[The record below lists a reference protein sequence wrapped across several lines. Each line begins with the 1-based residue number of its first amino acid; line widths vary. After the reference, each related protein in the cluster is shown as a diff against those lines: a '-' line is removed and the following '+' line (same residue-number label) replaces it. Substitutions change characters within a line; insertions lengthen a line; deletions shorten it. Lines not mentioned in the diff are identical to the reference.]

1 MAGYA
6 EPHHSQL
13 WLVDAFFRLHRRR
26 GYTEAGPM
34 PLSVVEIVGLSDKIL
49 FLQGDLRNLY
59 IQVIEA
65 TDALVLDYLYAKNSA
80 KLEEMKNQSKAKNRS
95 R

>member
-1 MAGYA
+1 
-6 EPHHSQL
+6 
-13 WLVDAFFRLHRRR
+13 
-26 GYTEAGPM
+26 M

-49 FLQGDLRNLY
+49 FLTGDLRNLY

-80 KLEEMKNQSKAKNRS
+80 KLEEMKNQSKTKNRS

>member
-1 MAGYA
+1 
-6 EPHHSQL
+6 
-13 WLVDAFFRLHRRR
+13 
-26 GYTEAGPM
+26 M

-49 FLQGDLRNLY
+49 FLTGDLRNLY